1 MKYSNY
7 SLNEEHR
14 RILNLMGTK
23 PNVISEQKTKE
34 VKDEDSSKFKEKGK
48 EGGKIKIK
56 AGKGDK
62 DYKLIV
68 TRGFQF
74 DPNNLNASDMVF
86 KMIQEHQPIAS
97 AFPDLTPE
105 QILFS
110 TRKDGKRRDVFTFMV
125 IDKQLPPEKKEEEQ
139 KKVEELVKV
148 IDVEKEEVTPE
159 DEVESETAEICNL
172 RGDTKWE
179 YKVENEEWYT
189 RKRGTTK
196 WIKLGGDKFIK
207 ARRKLDKGCPGFRKT
222 REKEEQKQE
231 KATLQEGCSEKAI
244 KEFHTNMM
252 TEVNGTGN
260 AGGTADGFVGVVE
273 MLPQFHKYYCK
284 CMTRNNYEAL
294 DLEVSSVVMQ
304 FQEKWKTAIG
314 CGNDTKPTDD
324 VAAEVDEPVVTQPEI
339 NLPDFQPAVQDNTR
353 VDPSYLNTPNFDLNL
368 EY

>member
-14 RILNLMGTK
+14 RILNLMGAK
-23 PNVISEQKTKE
+23 PNVISEQKTK
-34 VKDEDSSKFKEKGK
+34 FKQRGK

-56 AGKGDK
+56 PGKGDK
-62 DYKLIV
+62 DYKLVV

-74 DPNNLNASDMVF
+74 DPNNLNASDTVF

-125 IDKQLPPEKKEEEQ
+125 IDKQLPPEEKKEEQ
-139 KKVEELVKV
+139 KKVEVLVKQV
-148 IDVEKEEVTPE
+148 DVEKEEKEETPE
-159 DEVESETAEICNL
+159 DEVETETTEICNL

-189 RKRGTTK
+189 RKRGSSK
-196 WIKLGGDKFIK
+196 WIKLSGDKFIK

-222 REKEEQKQE
+222 REKEEQKQD
-231 KATLQEGCSEKAI
+231 KATLQEGCSERAI
-244 KEFHTNMM
+244 KEFHRNMM
-252 TEVNGTGN
+252 TEVDGTGS
-260 AGGTADGFVGVVE
+260 AGGTADAFAKVVKN
-273 MLPQFHKYYCK
+273 LTQYHKYYCK
-284 CMTRNNYEAL
+284 CMNRNNYEAL
-294 DLEVSSVVMQ
+294 DLEVSSKVMQ

-314 CGNDTKPTDD
+314 CGNDTKPEDD
-324 VAAEVDEPVVTQPEI
+324 VAPDIQIPKQDFPVTTMPVMAP
-339 NLPDFQPAVQDNTR
+339 PALQDNTY
-353 VDPSYLNTPNFDLNL
+353 VAPSYLNTPNFDINL